1 MRRRPFADAQVGAG
15 NCRKPPPMTHQEIEQ
30 MKRERAVA
38 INALRDIADMTIDYK
53 VKQLADQIIQEL
65 IQ

>member
-1 MRRRPFADAQVGAG
+1 
-15 NCRKPPPMTHQEIEQ
+15 MTHQEIEQ

-38 INALRDIADMTIDYK
+38 INTLRDIADMTIDYK

-65 IQ
+65 TQ

>member
-1 MRRRPFADAQVGAG
+1 
-15 NCRKPPPMTHQEIEQ
+15 MTHQQIEQ